1 MSRVLRW
8 LERLDD
14 RHPGVLA
21 VGYLM
26 LVCAGTAVGMYF
38 GGV

>member
-1 MSRVLRW
+1 MLRW

-14 RHPGVLA
+14 RHPGILA

-26 LVCAGTAVGMYF
+26 FWCAVAVIGIHLS
-38 GGV
+38 GRQ